1 MPSVGAG
8 ALATW
13 RAAWWPRPGER
24 MVPAVSAILLALSY
38 PPLHPLILPFVGLAP
53 FALWIRALPGD
64 SEGRQA
70 ARRGAVVFGTIYFG
84 IVFYWILVALIWF
97 TKLAI
102 VAFLAT
108 LGIAVA
114 MTTVFAWLLHHG
126 LHTLRAPLW
135 VVLPVTWTALE
146 WSRAHLPGTMAFPW
160 LGLGSSLTGF
170 PELVGIAELIGSR
183 GVTFWLAMV
192 NALVAGVVLRLRDGV
207 GWVRHAAVVVAVVA
221 LPASWG
227 VWRAG
232 TLETRIVARVAIV
245 QPNIPEHIKLEGE
258 TGRDSTFSALDRLIP
273 RIEPG
278 SVDLVVLPEV
288 TLSLFPRAPQFAREV
303 SRIQAFSR
311 EVGGAILF
319 GGLGYVSH
327 DEGGLTPF
335 NSAFLMEPE
344 GLTDFQYDKHYL
356 VPMVERVPFVPSR
369 ILGGLQ
375 YFGAY
380 GVGEGWPLVRVNET
394 LFGVLI
400 CYESSYPEGAR
411 ALRLEGADVLL
422 NITNDA
428 WYGREPAYARTT
440 ALWQHPAHMVMR
452 AIENRMGVARSAN
465 TGISLFVDPVG
476 RVYNATRLFEEDI
489 RIDDVLTSDVLTFY
503 TRHGDLVGNGAAAV
517 AFLLM
522 LSALTAARGSSLD
535 HSSGVV

>member
-1 MPSVGAG
+1 M
-8 ALATW
+8 
-13 RAAWWPRPGER
+13 
-24 MVPAVSAILLALSY
+24 PAVSAILLALSY

-53 FALWIRALPGD
+53 FALWIRALPSD
-64 SEGRQA
+64 SGGRQA
-70 ARRGAVVFGTIYFG
+70 ARRGAVVFGAIYFG

-102 VAFLAT
+102 VAFLAM
-108 LGIAVA
+108 LGILVA

-170 PELVGIAELIGSR
+170 PELVGIAEFVGSR

-192 NALVAGVVLRLRDGV
+192 NALVAGVVLRMRDGV
-207 GWVRHAAVVVAVVA
+207 GWVRHVAVVVAVVA

-232 TLETRIVARVAIV
+232 ALETRIVARVAIV
-245 QPNIPEHIKLEGE
+245 QPNIPVHIKLDAE

-311 EVGGAILF
+311 EVGGAILL

-335 NSAFLMEPE
+335 NSAFLMEPQ

-356 VPMVERVPFVPSR
+356 VPIVERVPFVPPR
-369 ILGGLQ
+369 MLGGLQ

-380 GVGEGWPLVRVNET
+380 GVGEGWPLVRVDET

-411 ALRLEGADVLL
+411 ALRREGADVLL

-428 WYGREPAYARTT
+428 WYGREPAYTRTT

-535 HSSGVV
+535 PSSGVA